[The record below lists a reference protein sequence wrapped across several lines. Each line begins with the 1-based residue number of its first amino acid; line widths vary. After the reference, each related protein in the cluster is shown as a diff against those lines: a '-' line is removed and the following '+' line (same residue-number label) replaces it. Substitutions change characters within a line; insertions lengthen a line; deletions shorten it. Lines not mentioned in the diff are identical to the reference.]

1 MATESKRG
9 HDMFIGQPGLVLSP
23 GPDGW
28 WDSERVSCPVV
39 LRELDGSWK
48 MWYYGRDPT
57 FDRTINMPT
66 GRSGLAISHD
76 GITWERVRGPL
87 TMGSVIEPSPANED
101 RFDNSNVGVTSVH
114 YENGLY
120 WMWYMGGDQTI
131 VDESAFRKA
140 KIKGY
145 NFRPGCAISRDGLH
159 WIRLDGPHRGAF
171 LAQDE
176 EDPIILGWPRVY
188 KEANGTYRMYYGSLN
203 PKSGGG
209 LCLAVS
215 EDGLRWEK
223 KGRIFIGKGE
233 PGHFDEMGGGNPSIV
248 KANGMYLMFYE
259 AMNYERYFSI
269 GLAVS
274 EDGINWKRDEF
285 GEQPG
290 GPVFRH
296 SPKGSGRW
304 DARAVG
310 TPWVVPMPDGGFRM
324 YYVGAPEI
332 GHDEL
337 SAMHL
342 IGMAVSEGSNFR
354 RWHRWG
360 E

>member
-1 MATESKRG
+1 
-9 HDMFIGQPGLVLSP
+9 
-23 GPDGW
+23 
-28 WDSERVSCPVV
+28 
-39 LRELDGSWK
+39 
-48 MWYYGRDPT
+48 
-57 FDRTINMPT
+57 
-66 GRSGLAISHD
+66 
-76 GITWERVRGPL
+76 
-87 TMGSVIEPSPANED
+87 
-101 RFDNSNVGVTSVH
+101 
-114 YENGLY
+114 
-120 WMWYMGGDQTI
+120 
-131 VDESAFRKA
+131 
-140 KIKGY
+140 
-145 NFRPGCAISRDGLH
+145 
-159 WIRLDGPHRGAF
+159 
-171 LAQDE
+171 
-176 EDPIILGWPRVY
+176 
-188 KEANGTYRMYYGSLN
+188 MYYGSLN

-310 TPWVVPMPDGGFRM
+310 TPWVVPMPDGGVRM